1 MLSVVYQDSE
11 YGPLPVVLAVFLMR
25 EDAEVYVR
33 THTWAKIVDVES
45 WDAWA
50 DIRRKLVEEKGHA

>member
-25 EDAEVYVR
+25 SDAEAFTKKYSWVKV
-33 THTWAKIVDVES
+33 VDVDN
-45 WDAWA
+45 WDVWVN
-50 DIRRKLVEEKGHA
+50 IRDTLVKEVGHA